1 MSQNQG
7 RKKGRV
13 GQHPAQPLGWI
24 QMPSDEREGGKEERK
39 EGREEGRREGRR
51 EGGGRREE
59 GGGRRRG
66 GRREEEGGGEGGGT
80 RSPPQHSMAQRSH
93 TAGEDVN
100 SRAWSWENIPGLALL
115 LSSGGRPKA
124 AHGGW
129 EESPPAAPRPPPGR
143 PQPLGRSGQL

>member
-39 EGREEGRREGRR
+39 EGR
-51 EGGGRREE
+51 
-59 GGGRRRG
+59 
-66 GRREEEGGGEGGGT
+66 GEGGGT

-93 TAGEDVN
+93 TAAEDVN

-115 LSSGGRPKA
+115 FSSGGRPKA